1 LKKFGENSASYVIYR
16 NNVPIYVQ
24 IPGNAKNA
32 GNSERRLTET
42 GLPTETES
50 HPWSNNSPSGEL
62 LLVLRACLPSMASSA
77 W

>member
-1 LKKFGENSASYVIYR
+1 MRR
-16 NNVPIYVQ
+16 NVNRNVFNDRKNVSMTPV
-24 IPGNAKNA
+24 PGSTKKNA
-32 GNSERRLTET
+32 GNAERRLTES